1 MKVNNTRP
9 VSHLLIKILISFWP
23 LSSIHLFQ
31 SNQRF
36 QAIEFVDRHVSENLI
51 FPKLSSQ
58 NMRGFDHATILSPIF
73 HGLRKERLAQWLPFC
88 AINTKENGLRI
99 MSFAAY
105 ASETN

>member
-36 QAIEFVDRHVSENLI
+36 QAIEFVDRH
-51 FPKLSSQ
+51 
-58 NMRGFDHATILSPIF
+58 MRGFGHPTILIPSF
-73 HGLRKERLAQWLPFC
+73 YGLR
-88 AINTKENGLRI
+88 
-99 MSFAAY
+99 
-105 ASETN
+105 